1 MRFEIYSNYCGRKT
15 FYTAFSNFSI
25 FFINVDGARKIPSL
39 SQSFSKYF
47 FFVGFSFRTF
57 QFWQIYSLFHQR
69 NFFEA
74 PVVLV
79 TSEHLKTGQDYDAA
93 LIWNEDVTS
102 SSFQVC
108 PLELQ
113 NFEGKHDE
121 ISVVCVRSKTR
132 GIFIAL
138 KLKERTVESFLLL
151 KLSLSRVL
159 WATGTCRYNSPASRP
174 TNRRSTQLYGNSSDA
189 MGNYTTG
196 WSKLLKWSQ
205 FPGYESSGTSGSS
218 KSSKSIDWDH
228 QDDPDEYMETEL
240 YLTIF
245 RIYQFVQIQ
254 FNSIHFHE
262 LLVNYEIKSSSYAS
276 KGSKC
281 LLWIK
286 RRFDPRNT

>member
-1 MRFEIYSNYCGRKT
+1 MNCPTQNSTFRKRFSQISENSLYSFLPKKRCVLKFIRTIVEGKHFILR
-15 FYTAFSNFSI
+15 FPISPFFLSMWTARVKYLPYLNLFQSI
-25 FFINVDGARKIPSL
+25 
-39 SQSFSKYF
+39 F

-79 TSEHLKTGQDYDAA
+79 TSEHLKTGQGYDAA

-151 KLSLSRVL
+151 KVVAKQGSL
-159 WATGTCRYNSPASRP
+159 GNRYMP
-174 TNRRSTQLYGNSSDA
+174 L
-189 MGNYTTG
+189 
-196 WSKLLKWSQ
+196 
-205 FPGYESSGTSGSS
+205 
-218 KSSKSIDWDH
+218 
-228 QDDPDEYMETEL
+228 
-240 YLTIF
+240 
-245 RIYQFVQIQ
+245 
-254 FNSIHFHE
+254 
-262 LLVNYEIKSSSYAS
+262 
-276 KGSKC
+276 
-281 LLWIK
+281 
-286 RRFDPRNT
+286 